1 MFRSEL
7 ALYSYTMENVAFK
20 VSKMKICFR
29 LVFCISDLLKAF
41 DENLSYALTAFIL
54 FFVTAYLLYV
64 HEVLSNFYGILTT

>member
-41 DENLSYALTAFIL
+41 DASYALTAFIL